1 MNKTVIASI
10 LAIGGAALGGHAF
23 AGDTDTGSGM
33 PSSQP
38 YTSTPSSSSSS
49 SSYSSSAGQYTSAED
64 SATTARVQDRL
75 SQDRGLKA
83 SGISVETIDGKIQLN
98 GFANSQAEKNA
109 AGALARSAAQGK
121 EVSNNVLI
129 YEQGE

>member
-1 MNKTVIASI
+1 MNKTVFASI
-10 LAIGGAALGGHAF
+10 LAIGGAAFGGLAV
-23 AGDTDTGSGM
+23 ADDQSGGM
-33 PSSQP
+33 SSSQQ
-38 YTSTPSSSSSS
+38 YS
-49 SSYSSSAGQYTSAED
+49 SSSAGQYTSAED

-75 SQDRGLKA
+75 SQDRSLKA

-121 EVSNNVLI
+121 QVNNNVLI

>member
-10 LAIGGAALGGHAF
+10 LAIGGAAFGGHAF
-23 AGDTDTGSGM
+23 AGDTGSGM
-33 PSSQP
+33 SSSQP
-38 YTSTPSSSSSS
+38 YTSTPSSSSS

-109 AGALARSAAQGK
+109 AGALARSAAEGK
-121 EVSNNVLI
+121 QVNNNVLI

>member
-1 MNKTVIASI
+1 MNKTVLASI
-10 LAIGGAALGGHAF
+10 LAIGGAAFGGLAI
-23 AGDTDTGSGM
+23 ADDQSSGM
-33 PSSQP
+33 SSSQP
-38 YTSTPSSSSSS
+38 YTSSSST
-49 SSYSSSAGQYTSAED
+49 GQYTSAED

-98 GFANSQAEKNA
+98 GFANSQAEKQA
-109 AGALARSAAQGK
+109 AGALARSAADGK